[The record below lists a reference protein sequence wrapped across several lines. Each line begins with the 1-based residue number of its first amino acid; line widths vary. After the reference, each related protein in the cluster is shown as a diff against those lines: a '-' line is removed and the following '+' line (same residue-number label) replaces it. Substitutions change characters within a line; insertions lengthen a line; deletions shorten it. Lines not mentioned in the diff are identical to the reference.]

1 MKFGWIG
8 FGTGQAKN
16 TSSLDLPW
24 ERADNRTWRSVSCK
38 DRFGLISV

>member
-24 ERADNRTWRSVSCK
+24 ERAENRTLRSVSYK
-38 DRFGLISV
+38 DGFGLTSV